1 MLFILKSLAMQSP
14 AKERLPIDYL
24 FATTDPTDSR
34 IREVRI
40 CTTLFGISRGQAL
53 HFPAKRPRMSG
64 HAVAEETSEGAAEMK
79 DLTSTSFGYVIAFLL
94 PGLLGLY
101 ALSYWSGAVDQLLQP
116 AIKADATVGP
126 SVILLLIALG
136 IGLCVSAIR
145 FFVFEKFLCRKH
157 HFPKDM
163 FAKLTEE
170 TKLVSFKAVVDE
182 HYRYHQ
188 FYGGCAVVLVVVV
201 AGWSHTHLH
210 TASCGKI
217 ILLVLGSMVLEWML
231 VQTASDA
238 FKRYVER
245 GTTIVQGGE
254 VTHDHQ

>member
-1 MLFILKSLAMQSP
+1 
-14 AKERLPIDYL
+14 
-24 FATTDPTDSR
+24 
-34 IREVRI
+34 
-40 CTTLFGISRGQAL
+40 
-53 HFPAKRPRMSG
+53 
-64 HAVAEETSEGAAEMK
+64 VAEDTSEGAVEMK

-94 PGLLGLY
+94 PGLCGLY
-101 ALSYWSGAVDQLLQP
+101 ALSYWSGVVDQLLQP

-145 FFVFEKFLCRKH
+145 FFVFEKLLCRKH
-157 HFPKDM
+157 HFPSDM
-163 FAKLTEE
+163 FAKLTKDS
-170 TKLVSFKAVVDE
+170 KLISFKAVVDE

-201 AGWSHTHLH
+201 AGWLHNYFH

-217 ILLVLGSMVLEWML
+217 VLMVLGSLAFEAML
-231 VQTASDA
+231 IQTAADA

-245 GTTIVQGGE
+245 GTTIVQAGE
-254 VTHDHQ
+254 VTHAHE